1 MTSTGPSL
9 VVPCRIRRNVRT
21 RPSLRARPIAI
32 ATAIVL
38 PAIVLSSTPAI
49 AAPLDGVVASGDD
62 WSITTAPGGY
72 LVTYELDEAL
82 PIVSDAPTLVVDGK
96 TIGLA
101 IESADGMSLS
111 ALTTDPAVRSARDVE
126 KGWASSDV
134 DKAAEGGA
142 TEVTDEEVND
152 ALESQL
158 RRFSARAA
166 TEEPSDPGEFTVTE
180 AEYDFGDRAIALAG
194 ISGIR
199 GEMTGKMYLTN
210 APGERPTV
218 ILLHGRHSSCASGTA
233 NPLRWPC
240 GPGQVNV
247 RSYQGYEGTG
257 RALASHGYN
266 VLSIAA
272 NAVNSNDNQLALDY
286 GAQARGQLIV
296 DTLGMLKKA
305 NAGEAIVFDDISWPD
320 AGGSST
326 TTTRTLDQALTYA
339 TTRADAPAT
348 AAGVTAASLVGRFD
362 LDRVGVMGHSRG
374 GEGATAAATL
384 NQGLADPYGIISV
397 LPLAPVDFGRMTVPD
412 VPMGVFLPYCD
423 GDVSNQQG
431 QHMIDDSRHA
441 FGDDVM
447 RSAVWIMGANH
458 NFFNTVWT
466 PGLYPYATSDDWNR
480 NDTTSSC
487 STRDATRLTAAQQY
501 QIGVS
506 YMTGFFRLTMGG
518 ETQFQT
524 MFDGSVKPR
533 TTATPFA
540 DVRVMASQPTK
551 ATTLVTDFAERSTL
565 VRTVGNAAAQ
575 VCANAETT
583 TSIAPTVPYCT
594 TREIGTSRVPHWSP
608 MRFGLNVPA
617 TPVTRLTWTGSTD
630 PAAPSTGE
638 LRVTVPADKRDV
650 SGRSQLT
657 VKTAPDRTVPTGT
670 DFTIT
675 VVDGAGK
682 TFSCAASTIDPL
694 AINRLPGGTNTTLN
708 KFVLQQLTIPTAEM
722 TGIDLTD
729 VREIRFTAGV
739 GADGTGAG
747 GVYLS
752 DLAFDS
758 PTSGRGVAQH
768 RTTVNVASTIV
779 EEGNSPS
786 TADVAVYLDAP
797 AETPVSGW
805 VSVVGA
811 STVPSAVQE
820 VSFAAGEVC
829 QAITVPIGGD
839 TAPYPAGAMGI
850 TVSVTN
856 TQNAVMGSGA
866 FGRLIVREDDG
877 LRPLAD
883 RETLP
888 TGAIS
893 VGQELPSVGVQGDVC
908 AELAAAAEPG
918 ELTASSAEVA
928 PGDTFTLTATG
939 YRPGES
945 VAFAFGDVV
954 LDPIVADADG
964 RAIATIDLEED
975 AILGERDASAT
986 GAGSG
991 RVQQTSVAVLS
1002 PTETSLAVAPGST
1015 LVAGQPLTLVAT
1027 VTGVETDGVVTF
1039 TDGGTPTARA
1049 DAPVVLGTAEV
1060 VDGTATLILEGGLTE
1075 GDHAIVAGFGRTGVA
1090 SASESA
1096 PLVVTIAAAPVDGG
1110 DPTPT
1115 PGSSASP
1122 VPAGTGTSHD
1132 QTSGTLPMTGIAGVG
1147 SLVLLGLGALGAGL
1161 LVAIRRR
1168 RAVDSE
1174 S

>member
-1 MTSTGPSL
+1 M
-9 VVPCRIRRNVRT
+9 RT
-21 RPSLRARPIAI
+21 RLSSRARPIVV

-38 PAIVLSSTPAI
+38 PALVLSPTPAF
-49 AAPLDGVVASGDD
+49 AAPQNGIVASGDE

-96 TIGLA
+96 TVGLA
-101 IESADGMSLS
+101 IESADGLSLS
-111 ALTTDPAVRSARDVE
+111 ALTTDPAVRSARTVE
-126 KGWASSDV
+126 KGWASSDG
-134 DKAAEGGA
+134 DKAAEGGL

-158 RRFSARAA
+158 RRLAAPEA
-166 TEEPSDPGEFTVTE
+166 TEDPSDLGSYAVTE
-180 AEYDFGDRAIALAG
+180 AEYDFGDRSVALAG

-199 GEMTGKMYLTN
+199 GEMTGKMYLTD

-218 ILLHGRHSSCASGTA
+218 ILLHGRHGSCATGTA

-240 GPGQVNV
+240 GPDQVNV

-286 GAQARGQLIV
+286 GAQARGQLIL
-296 DTLGMLKKA
+296 DTLGMLEKA
-305 NAGEAIVFDDISWPD
+305 NDGKPVVFDDISWPN
-320 AGGSST
+320 AEGSST
-326 TTTRTLDQALTYA
+326 KTTRTLDQALTYA
-339 TTRADAPAT
+339 TARTDAPAT
-348 AAGVTAASLVGRFD
+348 AAGVTAASLAGRFD

-374 GEGATAAATL
+374 GEGATSAATL
-384 NQGLADPYGIISV
+384 NQGLEDPYGIISV

-412 VPMGVFLPYCD
+412 VSLGVFLPYCD

-447 RSAVWIMGANH
+447 RSAVWVMGANH

-466 PGLYPYATSDDWNR
+466 PGLYPYSTSDDWNR

-487 STRDATRLTAAQQY
+487 STRDASRLTPAQQY
-501 QIGVS
+501 QVGVS

-524 MFDGSVKPR
+524 LFDGSTKPT
-533 TTATPFA
+533 TTATTFA
-540 DVRVMASQPTK
+540 DVRVMASQPTT

-565 VRTVGNAAAQ
+565 VRTAGSASAQ
-575 VCANAETT
+575 VCANAETA

-594 TREIGTSRVPHWSP
+594 TREIGTARVPHWTP
-608 MRFGLNVPA
+608 VRFGLNVPA
-617 TPVTRLTWTGSTD
+617 TPVTRVTWTGSATD
-630 PAAPSTGE
+630 PAAASTGE
-638 LRVTVPADKRDV
+638 LRVSVPAAQRDV
-650 SGRSQLT
+650 SSRSQLT

-670 DFTIT
+670 DFTIS
-675 VVDGAGK
+675 VIDGAGN
-682 TFSCAASTIDPL
+682 TFSRAASAIDPL
-694 AINRLPGGTNTTLN
+694 AINRMPGGTNTTLN

-752 DLAFDS
+752 DLAFDT
-758 PTSGRGVAQH
+758 PTPGNAVAQQ
-768 RTTVNVASTIV
+768 RTTVNVASTSV
-779 EEGNSPS
+779 EEGNGPS

-797 AETPVSGW
+797 AETSVSGW

-811 STVPSAVQE
+811 STVASAVQK
-820 VSFAAGEVC
+820 VSFAPGEIC
-829 QAITVPIGGD
+829 QAITVPVNGD
-839 TAPYPAGAMGI
+839 TSPYPAGAMGI

-856 TQNAVMGSGA
+856 TTNAVMGSDA
-866 FGRLIVREDDG
+866 FGRLVVREDDG

-888 TGAIS
+888 VGAIS
-893 VGQELPSVGVQGDVC
+893 AGAEVPTVGVQGDAC
-908 AELAAAAEPG
+908 AELAAAGEPG
-918 ELTASSAEVA
+918 ELTASSTEVA
-928 PGDTFTLTATG
+928 PGDSLTLTATG
-939 YRPGES
+939 YRSGES
-945 VAFAFGDVV
+945 VEFGFGDLA
-954 LDPIVADADG
+954 LDPIVANADG
-964 RAIATIDLEED
+964 VAVATIEVDEESELGPQD
-975 AILGERDASAT
+975 AFAV

-991 RVQQTSVAVLS
+991 RVQETSVAVLA
-1002 PTETSLAVAPGST
+1002 PTETTLAVDAGSE
-1015 LVAGQPLTLVAT
+1015 LVAGAPLTLVAT
-1027 VTGVETDGVVTF
+1027 VTGAETEGVVTF
-1039 TDGGTPTARA
+1039 TEGAAPTARA
-1049 DAPVVLGTAEV
+1049 DVAAGTVLGTAEV
-1060 VDGTATLILEGGLTE
+1060 VDGVATLTIEGGLPE
-1075 GDHAIVAGFGRTGVA
+1075 GDHAIVATFGRTDVA
-1090 SASESA
+1090 SASSSA
-1096 PLVVTIAAAPVDGG
+1096 ALVVTIAAAPVDGG
-1110 DPTPT
+1110 GEPTPTPTPTPTSTPTSTPT
-1115 PGSSASP
+1115 PGSTTTP
-1122 VPAGTGTSHD
+1122 LPAGTGTTGG
-1132 QTSGTLPMTGIAGVG
+1132 QTGALAATGVAGIG
-1147 SLVLLGLGALGAGL
+1147 SLALLAAGALGVGL
-1161 LVAIRRR
+1161 VLAIRRR

>member
-1 MTSTGPSL
+1 M
-9 VVPCRIRRNVRT
+9 
-21 RPSLRARPIAI
+21 RARPIAV

-38 PAIVLSSTPAI
+38 PALVLSSTPAI
-49 AAPLDGVVASGDD
+49 AAPLDGVVASSDD
-62 WSITTAPGGY
+62 WSIATAPGGY
-72 LVTYELDEAL
+72 LVTYDLDEPL

-101 IESADGMSLS
+101 VESADGLSLS
-111 ALTTDPAVRSARDVE
+111 VLTTDPAVRSAREVE
-126 KGWASSDV
+126 KGWASSDG
-134 DKAAEGGA
+134 DKAVEGGA

-152 ALESQL
+152 ELESQL
-158 RRFSARAA
+158 RRFTARTAIA
-166 TEEPSDPGEFTVTE
+166 EPSDPGEFSVTE
-180 AEYDFGDRAIALAG
+180 AEYDFGDRAIPLAG

-199 GEMTGKMYLTN
+199 GEMTGKMYLTD

-218 ILLHGRHSSCASGTA
+218 ILLHGRHGSCASGTA

-286 GAQARGQLIV
+286 GAQARGQLIL
-296 DTLGMLKKA
+296 DTLEMLEKA
-305 NAGEAIVFDDISWPD
+305 NDGETVAFEDISWPD
-320 AGGSST
+320 AEGSSST
-326 TTTRTLDQALTYA
+326 TSRTLDQALTYA
-339 TTRADAPAT
+339 TTRADAPA
-348 AAGVTAASLVGRFD
+348 APAGVTAASLVGRFD

-384 NQGLADPYGIISV
+384 NQGLENPYGIISV
-397 LPLAPVDFGRMTVPD
+397 LPLAPVDFGRMTIPD
-412 VPMGVFLPYCD
+412 VALGVFLPYCD

-466 PGLYPYATSDDWNR
+466 PGLYPYSTSDDWNR

-487 STRDATRLTAAQQY
+487 STRDASRLTAAQQY
-501 QIGVS
+501 QVGVS
-506 YMTGFFRLTMGG
+506 YMTGFFRLTMGR
-518 ETQFQT
+518 ETQFQAL
-524 MFDGSVKPR
+524 FDGSTKPH
-533 TTATPFA
+533 TTATSFA
-540 DVRVMASQPTK
+540 DVRVMASQPTT

-565 VRTVGNAAAQ
+565 VRTVGNASAQ
-575 VCANAETT
+575 VCANAETA

-594 TREIGTSRVPHWSP
+594 TREIGTSRVPHWTP
-608 MRFGLNVPA
+608 VRFGLNVPA
-617 TPVTRLTWTGSTD
+617 TPVTRLTWTGSASD

-638 LRVTVPADKRDV
+638 LRVTVPADQRDV
-650 SGRSQLT
+650 SSRSQLT
-657 VKTAPDRTVPTGT
+657 VKTAPDRTVPSGT

-675 VVDGAGK
+675 VVDGSGT
-682 TFSCAASTIDPL
+682 TFSRAASAIDPL
-694 AINRLPGGTNTTLN
+694 AINRMPGGTHTTLN

-722 TGIDLTD
+722 SGIDLTD

-747 GVYLS
+747 GIYLS
-752 DLAFDS
+752 DLAFDT
-758 PTSGRGVAQH
+758 PTLGKAVAQQ
-768 RTTVNVASTIV
+768 RTTMNIASTIV

-797 AETPVSGW
+797 AATPVSGW

-811 STVPSAVQE
+811 STVSSAVQE

-829 QAITVPIGGD
+829 RSITVPVGGD
-839 TAPYPAGAMGI
+839 TSPYPAGAMGI

-856 TQNAVMGSGA
+856 TSNAVMGAGA
-866 FGRLIVREDDG
+866 FGRLVVRKDDG

-893 VGQELPSVGVQGDVC
+893 AGKELPTVGMQGDAC

-918 ELTASSAEVA
+918 ELMASPAEVA
-928 PGDTFTLTATG
+928 PGSGVTLTATG
-939 YRPGES
+939 YRSGES
-945 VAFAFGDVV
+945 VAFRLGDLG
-954 LDPIVADADG
+954 LDPVVANTDG
-964 RAIATIDLEED
+964 VATATITLEEET
-975 AILGERDASAT
+975 ALGARAASAV

-991 RVQQTSVAVLS
+991 RVQETSVAVLS
-1002 PTETSLAVAPGST
+1002 PTETSLAVAPGSA
-1015 LVAGQPLTLVAT
+1015 LMVGASLTLTAT
-1027 VTGVETDGVVTF
+1027 VTGTETDGVVTF
-1039 TDGGTPTARA
+1039 TDGGAPTARA
-1049 DAPVVLGTAEV
+1049 DSATVLGTAEV
-1060 VDGTATLILEGGLTE
+1060 VDGVATLTLDDGLTE
-1075 GDHAIVAGFGRTGVA
+1075 GDHAIVASFARTEVA
-1090 SASESA
+1090 FASSSAA
-1096 PLVVTIAAAPVDGG
+1096 LTVTIVAAPVEGDG
-1110 DPTPT
+1110 DPTPI
-1115 PGSSASP
+1115 PGSSTSP
-1122 VPAGTGTSHD
+1122 APAGTGTADGQRPSALAA
-1132 QTSGTLPMTGIAGVG
+1132 TGVAGIGALALLATGT
-1147 SLVLLGLGALGAGL
+1147 LGLGML
-1161 LVAIRRR
+1161 LAIRRR